1 MIYMDWSSLPIYNK
15 VLPLTPQ
22 HAQTLPWLDY
32 SLLAICGVLRLSALL
47 SIYRVLERHWI
58 LKQGRK
64 TMIQGWEGQS
74 SRVEAEG
81 QKGQENSLL
90 SGMGISR
97 GRMMTHRTWIQGSE
111 ALNTWTGSS
120 DVVIPAQHQGTTTFL
135 NLDSFS
141 LSACLKQS
149 MKPSLSHTQIAAM
162 LEIPGLAFI
171 RLTCFLQMQISF
183 VLTKYFWI

>member
-1 MIYMDWSSLPIYNK
+1 MLSALTMAFFPDDTHGLILTAYIQQSPSSDSSACTDPS
-15 VLPLTPQ
+15 LT
-22 HAQTLPWLDY
+22 
-32 SLLAICGVLRLSALL
+32 LLAICGVLRLSALL
-47 SIYRVLERHWI
+47 SIYRVLERHRI

-149 MKPSLSHTQIAAM
+149 MKPPLSH
-162 LEIPGLAFI
+162 
-171 RLTCFLQMQISF
+171 
-183 VLTKYFWI
+183 K